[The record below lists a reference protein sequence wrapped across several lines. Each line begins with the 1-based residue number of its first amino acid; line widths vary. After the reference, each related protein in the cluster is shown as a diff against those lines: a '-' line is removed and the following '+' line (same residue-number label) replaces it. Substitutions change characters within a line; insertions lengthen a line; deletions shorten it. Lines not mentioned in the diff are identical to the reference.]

1 MNPYTNKTNHPVT
14 EGLGLFTVSTILI
27 LTIGAYVQMNSII
40 TGLIVTEI
48 LLILLP
54 VLCFIW
60 LKKLEFTKAL
70 RLKKISFGIAV
81 RSVMLGISAW
91 GIAILLYR
99 VCENIMGSSLLEYW
113 DATLYP
119 ADMSELLI
127 ALLVTAVLP
136 GLCEEILF
144 RGVIQSLLEKKGIQK
159 GLLYTSLLF
168 AIFHFNPWGI
178 LPIFFLGLI
187 IGLLAIRTNS
197 IIPAII
203 AHTSVN
209 ATSVIVNYLTINEKS
224 QIVVEVLLALIF
236 VAILGEFFYK
246 TKHEQYRPPILA
258 GPTNPISRTF
268 IRSLFGII
276 SICLVLILVS
286 GLVFLDRYRMTS
298 DMLNPEVEKNDIVV
312 VLSNRFVHTKIKS
325 NTIVAYK
332 KNGTTFLRKV
342 KYVDN
347 NYVSVVVK
355 PDGTVEK
362 LPYEDITGKV
372 IYVIHLKKW

>member
-144 RGVIQSLLEKKGIQK
+144 RGVIQSLLEK
-159 GLLYTSLLF
+159 
-168 AIFHFNPWGI
+168 
-178 LPIFFLGLI
+178 
-187 IGLLAIRTNS
+187 
-197 IIPAII
+197 
-203 AHTSVN
+203 
-209 ATSVIVNYLTINEKS
+209 
-224 QIVVEVLLALIF
+224 
-236 VAILGEFFYK
+236 
-246 TKHEQYRPPILA
+246 
-258 GPTNPISRTF
+258 
-268 IRSLFGII
+268 
-276 SICLVLILVS
+276 
-286 GLVFLDRYRMTS
+286 
-298 DMLNPEVEKNDIVV
+298 
-312 VLSNRFVHTKIKS
+312 
-325 NTIVAYK
+325 
-332 KNGTTFLRKV
+332 
-342 KYVDN
+342 
-347 NYVSVVVK
+347 
-355 PDGTVEK
+355 
-362 LPYEDITGKV
+362 
-372 IYVIHLKKW
+372 